1 MKLIEFAV
9 KRSIAIA
16 MLFLGIVLF
25 GAVSFPN
32 LKMDLFP
39 QITMP
44 YAMVITNYSGAG
56 PAEVEG
62 LVTKPLE
69 SALTTVSNVKGHQS
83 VSSQGTSTIY
93 LEFES
98 DTDMDYATLNMRE
111 KIDMVK
117 AYLPEDADD
126 SIVMQM
132 DMEAMP
138 SVILAAY
145 GGRDLQE
152 LKEVIEETV
161 LPRLE
166 RIDGVGKA
174 ELGGGYDRVIEIV
187 ANPSALSA
195 YGLTNS
201 SIVQAIAMDNLN
213 YSGGTAEDAGKERAI
228 RVMGEYNSLS
238 DLANLPLNTAG
249 GGVVRLAD
257 VATINDVL
265 EKQDIICRING
276 VDGVSISITKESGAN
291 IVNVSQAVAKEIKNL
306 EKDLPQGFEI
316 KNVYDG
322 AKYILLLVE
331 SLLNNL
337 FVGALLALLVLY
349 FFLRDIRLT
358 LIVGLAIPISL
369 ISAGVLLFLN
379 NMTLNVMTLGGLAL
393 GVGMLVDNSIVILE
407 SIARHRTEADGHIAD
422 GKLLAQVTAISGGTE
437 SAMAITASTITTVV
451 IFLPIVFSDGLAS
464 MFFTDFAWV
473 VTFTLVA
480 SLFVSLTLVPMIS
493 SKISEFATPVSR
505 WTIIEKGKDKFA
517 SAYQWFLNKYN
528 KILNWALS
536 HRKKTVI
543 GTALALVLSFAA
555 IPLIGAELL
564 PASDEGMLTLSVELP
579 DGYSVQQTSDACFEI
594 EDIVAKQSEDLDTV
608 LSFIGNGSSNMATI
622 LIVAKP
628 LDDRKRDIWQIADS
642 MRDEL
647 EAIPGVDVVI
657 SAAAV
662 SSMMGGMADI
672 SYVIKG
678 DNLDELQKIGDDLQ
692 SIMESVPDT
701 YEVTSSA
708 ESSKQELQL
717 LVNRQKAQQYGLGVY
732 QISQAVRAAFEGT
745 VASKFREGGQEYD
758 IKVKMPENLSKTTAD
773 LQSITVTGPT
783 GVSVP
788 LSAVAEI
795 KVADGAVSVS
805 RENGSRMITV
815 SCQVLGSDLKGV
827 AEQIQTKMDTELF
840 LPDGYLIEQGGSLE
854 EMLDVFSD
862 LTLALLLAILLI
874 YMVLA
879 ALYESFIDPF
889 VVMFTLPPAII
900 GVLLF
905 LAIFNKTLNI
915 SSFIGII
922 MLAGIVVNNGI
933 VLVDYIKQQ
942 RKTGLTV
949 REAVEK
955 AGMVRVRPVLMT
967 ALTTILAMFPLCFSR
982 GEGAEM
988 TSPMA
993 VAVVGGLIFATA
1005 FTLVFVPVIYT
1016 LINEIPDRR
1025 RDKKAK
1031 KRAKKAAEK
1040 EQKALNAANA
1050 APIIEE
1056 EL

>member
-1 MKLIEFAV
+1 
-9 KRSIAIA
+9 
-16 MLFLGIVLF
+16 
-25 GAVSFPN
+25 
-32 LKMDLFP
+32 
-39 QITMP
+39 
-44 YAMVITNYSGAG
+44 
-56 PAEVEG
+56 
-62 LVTKPLE
+62 
-69 SALTTVSNVKGHQS
+69 
-83 VSSQGTSTIY
+83 
-93 LEFES
+93 
-98 DTDMDYATLNMRE
+98 
-111 KIDMVK
+111 
-117 AYLPEDADD
+117 
-126 SIVMQM
+126 
-132 DMEAMP
+132 
-138 SVILAAY
+138 
-145 GGRDLQE
+145 
-152 LKEVIEETV
+152 
-161 LPRLE
+161 
-166 RIDGVGKA
+166 
-174 ELGGGYDRVIEIV
+174 
-187 ANPSALSA
+187 
-195 YGLTNS
+195 
-201 SIVQAIAMDNLN
+201 
-213 YSGGTAEDAGKERAI
+213 
-228 RVMGEYNSLS
+228 
-238 DLANLPLNTAG
+238 
-249 GGVVRLAD
+249 
-257 VATINDVL
+257 
-265 EKQDIICRING
+265 
-276 VDGVSISITKESGAN
+276 
-291 IVNVSQAVAKEIKNL
+291 
-306 EKDLPQGFEI
+306 
-316 KNVYDG
+316 
-322 AKYILLLVE
+322 
-331 SLLNNL
+331 
-337 FVGALLALLVLY
+337 
-349 FFLRDIRLT
+349 
-358 LIVGLAIPISL
+358 
-369 ISAGVLLFLN
+369 
-379 NMTLNVMTLGGLAL
+379 
-393 GVGMLVDNSIVILE
+393 
-407 SIARHRTEADGHIAD
+407 
-422 GKLLAQVTAISGGTE
+422 
-437 SAMAITASTITTVV
+437 
-451 IFLPIVFSDGLAS
+451 
-464 MFFTDFAWV
+464 
-473 VTFTLVA
+473 
-480 SLFVSLTLVPMIS
+480 
-493 SKISEFATPVSR
+493 
-505 WTIIEKGKDKFA
+505 
-517 SAYQWFLNKYN
+517 
-528 KILNWALS
+528 
-536 HRKKTVI
+536 
-543 GTALALVLSFAA
+543 
-555 IPLIGAELL
+555 
-564 PASDEGMLTLSVELP
+564 
-579 DGYSVQQTSDACFEI
+579 
-594 EDIVAKQSEDLDTV
+594 
-608 LSFIGNGSSNMATI
+608 MATI

-657 SAAAV
+657 SATAV

-701 YEVTSSA
+701 YEVTSTA
-708 ESSKQELQL
+708 DSSKQELQL

-758 IKVKMPENLSKTTAD
+758 IKVMMPENLSKTTAD